1 MNRGNKL
8 TGVKMS
14 SAQAVGMLTGA
25 PVISA
30 KQIKKLKKDP
40 ALTAAAA
47 GLNYITANAPGFSRK
62 GKAPRFYY
70 LDQDGNRCKDKN
82 VINRIKSLVLP
93 PAWREVWISS
103 DPEGHLQATGIDEA
117 GRKQYRYHP
126 HWNLIRNQTKYYRL
140 LTFSEA
146 LPQLRQQVAHD
157 LKRRN
162 FDLQK
167 AIALVI
173 KLMDKTCIRVG
184 NQRYKIKHGSSG
196 ITTLDARCTTVA
208 GSKIRFK
215 FTGKKGI
222 KQDIVLR
229 DLQLAR
235 LVKQYKAMPGKRLFQ
250 YVNENGGRCALNAGQ
265 VNDYIREYTGGNFS
279 AKDFRTWMGTVTAFE
294 YLSSQEKYQT
304 QRQYTRV
311 VNSCLDVVAAHL
323 GNTRTVC
330 KKYYVHPAVFR
341 AYENSKIQKLLN
353 KEITETDHLSTN
365 EQLVKSLLAHQI

>member
-1 MNRGNKL
+1 MV
-8 TGVKMS
+8 VKFMS
-14 SAQAVGMLTGA
+14 SAQEVGTLTGV

-30 KQIKKLKKDP
+30 GQIKKLKKDP

-47 GLNYITANAPGFSRK
+47 GLVYIQGNAPGYSRK
-62 GKAPRFYY
+62 GKSPKFYY
-70 LDQDGNRCKDKN
+70 VDKDGNRCKDKN
-82 VINRIKSLVLP
+82 TIKRIKSLVLP
-93 PAWREVWISS
+93 PAWREVWISE
-103 DPEGHLQATGIDEA
+103 DPDGHLQATGIDEA
-117 GRKQYRYHP
+117 DRKQYRYHP

-146 LPQLRQQVAHD
+146 LPQLREQVEQD
-157 LKRRN
+157 LRRK
-162 FDLQK
+162 DLSLQK

-196 ITTLDARCTTVA
+196 LTTLDARATTIQ

-215 FTGKKGI
+215 FTGKKGV
-222 KQDIVLR
+222 KQDITLQ

-235 LVKQYKAMPGKRLFQ
+235 MVKQYKELPGRRLFQ
-250 YVNENGGRCALNAGQ
+250 YTTESGGMCSLNASQ
-265 VNDYIREYTGGNFS
+265 VNNYIREYTGANFS

-294 YLSSQEKYQT
+294 YLSSQEKYAT
-304 QRQYTRV
+304 QRQYTRT
-311 VNSCLDVVAAHL
+311 VNTCLDVVASHL

-341 AYENSKIQKLLN
+341 AYESSKIQKFLN
-353 KEITETDHLSTN
+353 KEVEQKDYFSTN
-365 EQLVKSLLAHQI
+365 EQLVKYLLAHQA